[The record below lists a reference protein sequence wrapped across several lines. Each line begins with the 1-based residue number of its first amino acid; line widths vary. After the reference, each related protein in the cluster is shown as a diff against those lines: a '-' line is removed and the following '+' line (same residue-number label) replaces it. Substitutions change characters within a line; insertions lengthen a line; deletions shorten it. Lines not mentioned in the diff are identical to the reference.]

1 MDEFLTDEFLMD
13 ESPDTYRRPIFR
25 QPITA
30 RLAALLCYAK
40 ITPNAGDRGWRGR
53 TAAAKAKNGLNANR

>member
-1 MDEFLTDEFLMD
+1 MDEFLMDEFLMDEFLMD

-40 ITPNAGDRGWRGR
+40 ITPNAGEPAWPG
-53 TAAAKAKNGLNANR
+53 